1 MEELQRKNKEL
12 DGLVTYLR
20 SVIETKDG
28 KISDLEHQLQSA
40 QQEKQSAIFDIRQ
53 QHMNQVQ
60 ALSCQVK
67 TLTEANK
74 KLQGEIGLAM
84 NSRQENAFLKQQLSE
99 L

>member
-28 KISDLEHQLQSA
+28 KISDLEHQLQSM

-74 KLQGEIGLAM
+74 KL
-84 NSRQENAFLKQQLSE
+84 
-99 L
+99 